1 MIMSY
6 ILVYQHNNVIY
17 WSLKQLNMFLFLK
30 KKSYNNGIARE
41 ARRKFLVRGGDKS
54 AHGGGLKI
62 FWMGGGQ
69 LLMGGDYPFK
79 RGGVPHPPP

>member
-41 ARRKFLVRGGDKS
+41 ARRKFLVRGGTKV
-54 AHGGGLKI
+54 
-62 FWMGGGQ
+62 
-69 LLMGGDYPFK
+69 LMGGTQNFWDYPSSGAMANL
-79 RGGVPHPPP
+79 R